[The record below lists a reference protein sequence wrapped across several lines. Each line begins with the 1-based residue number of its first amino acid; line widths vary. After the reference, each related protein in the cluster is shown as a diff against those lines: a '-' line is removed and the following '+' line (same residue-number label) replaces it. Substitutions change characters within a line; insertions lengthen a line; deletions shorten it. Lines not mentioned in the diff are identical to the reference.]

1 MRETNQE
8 KRARTMMMKNSPQ
21 MMRFYPSSLDN
32 FISLMNLLEMMT
44 MITKKMI
51 TMNSNR
57 SSKTNRNSR
66 LKDSKIYKI
75 LINKKND
82 LYAIILS
89 FKNHTFSSIQ
99 TMESWISSYLQF
111 LVELVSACH
120 ADNSKDSLIQIT
132 SSLCFSSRFF
142 IELCRLLW
150 KICRLSSHTSR

>member
-1 MRETNQE
+1 
-8 KRARTMMMKNSPQ
+8 
-21 MMRFYPSSLDN
+21 
-32 FISLMNLLEMMT
+32 

-89 FKNHTFSSIQ
+89 FKNHTFSSI
-99 TMESWISSYLQF
+99 
-111 LVELVSACH
+111 
-120 ADNSKDSLIQIT
+120 
-132 SSLCFSSRFF
+132 
-142 IELCRLLW
+142 
-150 KICRLSSHTSR
+150 